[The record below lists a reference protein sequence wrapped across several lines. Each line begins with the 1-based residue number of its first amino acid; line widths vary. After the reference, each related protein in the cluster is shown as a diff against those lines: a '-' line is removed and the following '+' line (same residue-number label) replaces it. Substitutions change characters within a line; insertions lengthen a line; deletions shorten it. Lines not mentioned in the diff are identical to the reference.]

1 MFSEN
6 DINNIDDEW
15 DSFCDDEKAQREED
29 NTGFC
34 YRTNDLLKSG
44 RNKEFN
50 GSATA
55 SLAPASLAASSL
67 AAASL
72 GPASLG
78 PASLGPASLAAA
90 SLGPA
95 SLTSNEILS
104 SKLYISTTTIISYLN
119 TSIDISSLFWKI
131 PIIGYSTPT
140 EGVIK
145 KQMKFIL
152 NSQKELDEI
161 TQKREMYEYTNE
173 FIINKCSKNSK
184 KDIKDIKKRG
194 GRQKQHLAEQA
205 KQEQAKQEQAKQ
217 DQAKQDQAKQE
228 QAQQEQAQ
236 QTQAQ
241 QTQAQQTQA
250 QQTQAQ
256 QTQAQQTQA
265 QQEQAQQTQ
274 AQQTQ
279 AQEDSKIKYIRKI
292 SIGICKKDIK
302 SYRCKQK
309 GAFMN
314 CFVVILRILINDVFK
329 EIHVK
334 VFNTGKLEIPG
345 IQSSAILNDVLILL
359 VKLLRP
365 FVSDSLNY
373 LPDKSETVLIN
384 SNFNCGYYINR
395 EKLYEILKHKYN
407 INSVYDPCS
416 YPGIQCE
423 IYYNTTLK
431 IQKNAEESPLVSLAS
446 ASSASESEDYK
457 KNNYKISF
465 MVFRTGSVLIVG
477 KCNETILYEL
487 YDFLCDILK
496 KEYIYIK
503 NSQKDI
509 KKKEV
514 VKNLK
519 LRKIYISV

>member
-6 DINNIDDEW
+6 DINNIEDEW
-15 DSFCDDEKAQREED
+15 ESFCDDEKAQKEED
-29 NTGFC
+29 NTGSS
-34 YRTNDLLKSG
+34 YRNDDLLKKRG
-44 RNKEFN
+44 NKEIN
-50 GSATA
+50 IPRNNQYEPHIQDPIGS
-55 SLAPASLAASSL
+55 
-67 AAASL
+67 ASL
-72 GPASLG
+72 GSASLG
-78 PASLGPASLAAA
+78 SASLG
-90 SLGPA
+90 
-95 SLTSNEILS
+95 EIVS

-131 PIIGYSTPT
+131 PIIGYSSPT

-152 NSQKELDEI
+152 NSQEELDEI
-161 TQKREMYEYTNE
+161 TKKREMYEYTSE

-184 KDIKDIKKRG
+184 KDLKDIKKKG
-194 GRQKQHLAEQA
+194 GRQQGGDKEQA
-205 KQEQAKQEQAKQ
+205 
-217 DQAKQDQAKQE
+217 
-228 QAQQEQAQ
+228 AQS
-236 QTQAQ
+236 
-241 QTQAQQTQA
+241 
-250 QQTQAQ
+250 
-256 QTQAQQTQA
+256 
-265 QQEQAQQTQ
+265 
-274 AQQTQ
+274 QQTQ
-279 AQEDSKIKYIRKI
+279 AQETQAQQQSSKIKYIRKI

-314 CFVVILRILINDVFK
+314 CFVVILRILINDTFK

-365 FVSDSLNY
+365 YVSDTLDY

-431 IQKNAEESPLVSLAS
+431 IQKNIEES
-446 ASSASESEDYK
+446 SSAGSTKTEEDK

-496 KEYIYIK
+496 KEYLYIK
-503 NSQKDI
+503 NSQKDT

-514 VKNLK
+514 LKNLK
-519 LRKIYISV
+519 IRKIYISA

>member
-1 MFSEN
+1 M
-6 DINNIDDEW
+6 
-15 DSFCDDEKAQREED
+15 
-29 NTGFC
+29 
-34 YRTNDLLKSG
+34 
-44 RNKEFN
+44 
-50 GSATA
+50 
-55 SLAPASLAASSL
+55 
-67 AAASL
+67 
-72 GPASLG
+72 
-78 PASLGPASLAAA
+78 
-90 SLGPA
+90 
-95 SLTSNEILS
+95 
-104 SKLYISTTTIISYLN
+104 
-119 TSIDISSLFWKI
+119 
-131 PIIGYSTPT
+131 
-140 EGVIK
+140 
-145 KQMKFIL
+145 
-152 NSQKELDEI
+152 
-161 TQKREMYEYTNE
+161 
-173 FIINKCSKNSK
+173 
-184 KDIKDIKKRG
+184 
-194 GRQKQHLAEQA
+194 
-205 KQEQAKQEQAKQ
+205 
-217 DQAKQDQAKQE
+217 
-228 QAQQEQAQ
+228 QAQ
-236 QTQAQ
+236 QTQAEQ
-241 QTQAQQTQA
+241 TQVEQTQAQQVQTQAQQTHQS
-250 QQTQAQ
+250 
-256 QTQAQQTQA
+256 
-265 QQEQAQQTQ
+265 
-274 AQQTQ
+274 
-279 AQEDSKIKYIRKI
+279 SKIKYIRKI

-314 CFVVILRILINDVFK
+314 CFVVILRILIKDVFK

-365 FVSDSLNY
+365 YVSDTLDY

-431 IQKNAEESPLVSLAS
+431 IQKSIEES
-446 ASSASESEDYK
+446 SSADSTKTEEDK

-496 KEYIYIK
+496 KEYLHIK

-509 KKKEV
+509 KKKDV

-519 LRKIYISV
+519 LRKIYISA

>member
-6 DINNIDDEW
+6 DINNIEDEW

-78 PASLGPASLAAA
+78 PASLA
-90 SLGPA
+90 
-95 SLTSNEILS
+95 SNEILS

-217 DQAKQDQAKQE
+217 DQAKQE
-228 QAQQEQAQ
+228 QAQQE
-236 QTQAQ
+236 
-241 QTQAQQTQA
+241 QAQQTQA

-279 AQEDSKIKYIRKI
+279 AQQTQAQEDSTIKYIRKI

>member
-6 DINNIDDEW
+6 DIEDEW
-15 DSFCDDEKAQREED
+15 ESFCDDEKAQREED
-29 NTGFC
+29 NTGSS
-34 YRTNDLLKSG
+34 YRVKEPI
-44 RNKEFN
+44 RNELPSTPMNF
-50 GSATA
+50 
-55 SLAPASLAASSL
+55 
-67 AAASL
+67 
-72 GPASLG
+72 
-78 PASLGPASLAAA
+78 
-90 SLGPA
+90 
-95 SLTSNEILS
+95 TSDDKITS

-119 TSIDISSLFWKI
+119 TGIDISSLFWKI
-131 PIIGYSTPT
+131 PIIGYSSPT

-152 NSQKELDEI
+152 NSQEELDEI
-161 TQKREMYEYTNE
+161 TKKREMYEYTNE

-184 KDIKDIKKRG
+184 KDLKDNKKKG
-194 GRQKQHLAEQA
+194 GRQ
-205 KQEQAKQEQAKQ
+205 
-217 DQAKQDQAKQE
+217 
-228 QAQQEQAQ
+228 QAQQIQAEQIQAQ
-236 QTQAQ
+236 QVQIQAQ
-241 QTQAQQTQA
+241 QIQAQQIQA
-250 QQTQAQ
+250 QQSQQVQIQSQQSQQVQIQAQ
-256 QTQAQQTQA
+256 QIQAQQVQA
-265 QQEQAQQTQ
+265 QQNT
-274 AQQTQ
+274 
-279 AQEDSKIKYIRKI
+279 KIKYIRKI

-314 CFVVILRILINDVFK
+314 CFVVILRILIKDVFK

-345 IQSSAILNDVLILL
+345 IQSSEILNDVLILL

-365 FVSDSLNY
+365 YVSDTLDY

-431 IQKNAEESPLVSLAS
+431 IQKSIEES
-446 ASSASESEDYK
+446 SSMDSTKIEDK

-496 KEYIYIK
+496 KEYLYIK

-519 LRKIYISV
+519 LRKIYISA

>member
-1 MFSEN
+1 M
-6 DINNIDDEW
+6 
-15 DSFCDDEKAQREED
+15 
-29 NTGFC
+29 
-34 YRTNDLLKSG
+34 
-44 RNKEFN
+44 
-50 GSATA
+50 
-55 SLAPASLAASSL
+55 
-67 AAASL
+67 
-72 GPASLG
+72 
-78 PASLGPASLAAA
+78 
-90 SLGPA
+90 
-95 SLTSNEILS
+95 
-104 SKLYISTTTIISYLN
+104 
-119 TSIDISSLFWKI
+119 
-131 PIIGYSTPT
+131 
-140 EGVIK
+140 
-145 KQMKFIL
+145 
-152 NSQKELDEI
+152 
-161 TQKREMYEYTNE
+161 
-173 FIINKCSKNSK
+173 
-184 KDIKDIKKRG
+184 
-194 GRQKQHLAEQA
+194 
-205 KQEQAKQEQAKQ
+205 
-217 DQAKQDQAKQE
+217 
-228 QAQQEQAQ
+228 QAQQVPAQ
-236 QTQAQ
+236 QNT
-241 QTQAQQTQA
+241 
-250 QQTQAQ
+250 
-256 QTQAQQTQA
+256 
-265 QQEQAQQTQ
+265 
-274 AQQTQ
+274 
-279 AQEDSKIKYIRKI
+279 KIKYIRKI

-314 CFVVILRILINDVFK
+314 CFVVILRILIKDVFK

-345 IQSSAILNDVLILL
+345 IQSSEILYDVLILL

-365 FVSDSLNY
+365 YVSDTLDY

-431 IQKNAEESPLVSLAS
+431 IQKSIEES
-446 ASSASESEDYK
+446 SSMDSTKIDDK

-496 KEYIYIK
+496 KEYLYIK

-519 LRKIYISV
+519 LRKIYISA

>member
-6 DINNIDDEW
+6 DINNIEDEW
-15 DSFCDDEKAQREED
+15 ESFCDDEKAQKEED
-29 NTGFC
+29 NTGSS
-34 YRTNDLLKSG
+34 YRNDDLLKKRG
-44 RNKEFN
+44 NKETN
-50 GSATA
+50 IPRNSQYELHMQDPLGSAA
-55 SLAPASLAASSL
+55 LGSAALGSAALAFGSS
-67 AAASL
+67 APL
-72 GPASLG
+72 GSAPLG
-78 PASLGPASLAAA
+78 
-90 SLGPA
+90 
-95 SLTSNEILS
+95 EIVS

-131 PIIGYSTPT
+131 PIIGYSSPA

-152 NSQKELDEI
+152 NSQEELDEI
-161 TQKREMYEYTNE
+161 TKKREMYEYTSE

-184 KDIKDIKKRG
+184 KDLKDIKKKG
-194 GRQKQHLAEQA
+194 GRQQGGNKEQA
-205 KQEQAKQEQAKQ
+205 A
-217 DQAKQDQAKQE
+217 
-228 QAQQEQAQ
+228 QAQ
-236 QTQAQ
+236 QTAQMQAQ
-241 QTQAQQTQA
+241 QS
-250 QQTQAQ
+250 
-256 QTQAQQTQA
+256 
-265 QQEQAQQTQ
+265 
-274 AQQTQ
+274 
-279 AQEDSKIKYIRKI
+279 SKIKYIRKI

-314 CFVVILRILINDVFK
+314 CFVVILRILINDTFK

-365 FVSDSLNY
+365 YVSDTLDY

-431 IQKNAEESPLVSLAS
+431 IQKNIEET
-446 ASSASESEDYK
+446 SSAGSTKTEEDK

-496 KEYIYIK
+496 KEYLYIK
-503 NSQKDI
+503 NSQKDT

-519 LRKIYISV
+519 LRKIYISA